1 MASRRS
7 RPRRFLLPTILAA
20 VLAAEVTGL
29 ALARTLTAP
38 AIIAPAVAP
47 AAVAAAGPTVGLDRP
62 ASVPDRLT
70 VGDAVRDAAGTSSV
84 GQRTRSRDLVVRP
97 LPVDVAS
104 RVHVSREIDP
114 ADDGVVDRREPF
126 VGWEPD
132 KRQLSRHE
140 PGLDPVTRDQQ
151 GHPVVSV

>member
-20 VLAAEVTGL
+20 VLAAEV
-29 ALARTLTAP
+29 
-38 AIIAPAVAP
+38 
-47 AAVAAAGPTVGLDRP
+47 
-62 ASVPDRLT
+62 T